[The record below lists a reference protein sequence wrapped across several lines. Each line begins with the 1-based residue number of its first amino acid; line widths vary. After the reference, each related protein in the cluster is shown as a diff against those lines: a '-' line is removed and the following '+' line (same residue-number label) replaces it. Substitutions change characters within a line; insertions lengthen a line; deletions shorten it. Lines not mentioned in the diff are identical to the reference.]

1 VTFDASN
8 SIDIASY
15 FWDFG
20 DGSSGAG
27 IISSHQYN
35 VPGTYTATLIGTD
48 SEGHA
53 PLTQQVTIRVL
64 AQGNYVFDW
73 KLGDR
78 IAGSYD
84 NASSWFRETPA
95 GPIDPGLPA
104 PQNTPQADD
113 EIAVAAGK
121 IIQLPT
127 ARSIAFLS
135 VYQPTP
141 GGSVK
146 PVEIDGQITVTTA
159 VAFQNDFAGLSIN
172 GSITLQGAQ
181 TPNLKDLQIGVS
193 PLASGQA
200 SLTVNDGGSF
210 NVIGGVVTASTLK
223 VSNTAQLH
231 VSGGGHID
239 ILGSVT
245 IAQTG
250 PEPFLTFDGENT
262 RLNVDPDLQQG
273 SLSLDG
279 RLWFSHG
286 AGGSA
291 NTVTIASYATASL
304 VVGQYDG
311 KAGESR
317 FTAHDLIVGDPND
330 PNVNDSSHSH
340 LSGFLIAAPNGKVV
354 LTGTVTI
361 GEKVVDTQT
370 FSGEI
375 TTEGG
380 SIEIGSLGTAAADT
394 IQIDPAGFTIS
405 LRGHGYV
412 NAPTVVNNGILLA
425 EGGLMLIS
433 GNLTGSGVAGVGTGS
448 TLEIGGSV
456 GANEHIG
463 FQSGSG
469 TLVLDQPSK
478 FSGEI
483 ANFQVGN
490 AIELMNVKVA
500 PGQARL
506 IFQNGVQVLDIAG
519 VDSANHSVHFDYR
532 VSGVDNLALD
542 QIHVTPSA
550 DGKSSFLTLEAKGT
564 TTTYWLDQDGNAFA
578 SEIWGDPSTG
588 PNTNVFVNL
597 DGSYASGRNGFN
609 ANLYVQLDL
618 SNYHLNGMTVASHG
632 MVVTKTLGP
641 ALQALAAK
649 YLPNIQDLAHPNPAQ
664 VRDVWLVLQSLSD
677 SFEGGVVNFLAS
689 AGSSQ
694 GMAAEALAAPS
705 GRLFDNSAI
714 YQQQINDKGTLLSIT
729 ATAAD
734 GSVAVQT
741 LDPTSKVLLNLKLTL
756 ASGTVWE
763 LQRQTTSGVSQY
775 QIKFNND
782 GSGPPISALGA
793 ADFIESIG
801 LQSPGEPLLRAPFNS
816 NSYQLAI
823 NPGATVLNPDGSAFN
838 AGSAG
843 LGSADASGVPSG
855 GAGLA
860 ASAFHSVAAGLLSE
874 GGIQL
879 KAQLAGSSLAA
890 GAANVLAVVGAP
902 IISND
907 GGSVISNDGGS
918 LISNDGGSLLN
929 EHGAGLTGTYLANA
943 LVFADRNGDG
953 VLDNGEAW
961 TFTDGNGKYQ
971 IVGGSGPLVIT
982 GGVDIG
988 THLPFGGTLTAPL
1001 GSTIISPL
1009 STLAASLTDKMGTI
1023 AGAIQKIQTAFTLD
1037 KATDFTVV
1045 DHVAGT
1051 SAGDAASAKIYVE
1064 ASKLLD
1070 TALLIGSALAGKG
1083 ADAAAA
1089 AKAAFAAVVDTIGN
1103 DLPIDL
1109 SNTSTVTSLLTATA
1123 ATSGVDLAG
1132 TAAGF
1137 AAAIVSA
1144 NKLLDQK
1151 LAADGASQGLVDDI
1165 TAIETGVQGNLAASF
1180 KAAGGNGGAIAPA
1193 ILSLT
1198 AVADSQ
1204 ASPLTSGHVVT
1215 ITVGTSEIVTV
1226 SGTPGLQLNDGGV
1239 ASYVSGSGT
1248 TTLVFKYTVQP
1259 GDSTPDLH
1267 VTGLKTAAGST
1278 IQDGTSNTLLV
1289 GETDLGLGVDATA
1302 ITSISAASAGK
1313 AEGNSGTTAFTF
1325 TVTLAGDSSAPHSV
1339 AWTVSGSGANSANAA
1354 DFAGT
1359 ALPSGTLSFAVGETS
1374 KTVTIN
1380 VAGDTTVESDEGFT
1394 VTLSAPSAGLAIGT
1408 AQATGTILNDDSASV
1423 SIAALSAVRPEG
1435 DGAATAFP
1443 FTVTLSTAS
1452 PASESISYAVTGSGA
1467 NAASGTDF
1475 AGGALP
1481 GGTLTFA
1488 PGETTKT
1495 IAFNVAGDT
1504 AVEPDEGFTVT
1515 LSTPTAGLVIGT
1527 GSASGTILNDD
1538 ATVSLAALA
1547 AVRPEGNSGSTA
1559 FTFAA
1564 ALAGDAS
1571 VAHSVSWTV
1580 TGSGAVPATGS
1591 DFTGGVLSSGT
1602 VSFGA
1607 GETSKVVTVNVVGDT
1622 AVEPDEGFTV
1632 TLSDPSSG
1640 LTIGTASATG
1650 TIQNDDALMSIAAA
1664 SATLAEG
1671 NGGTTAF
1678 TFTLTRIGDLSQA
1691 HSVSW
1696 LVAGSGTNAADA
1708 ADFAGGALPGGAVTF
1723 AVGETTKTL
1732 TILVASDSAVETNE
1746 GFTVTLSAPS
1756 AGLVIG
1762 TASANGTILND
1773 DASVLIAAASASL
1786 PEGNSGTTT
1795 FTFTATLSG
1804 DTSVAHSVAYA
1815 VTGSDANPAN
1825 ATDFAGAVLPSGMLT
1840 FAAGETSKTI
1850 ALQVAGD
1857 TAIESDEGFIV
1868 SLSNPSSGLTIGTAS
1883 ASGLILNDDKATV
1896 TAHDDAYIVLQ
1907 GKSLAIG
1914 AASGVLFND
1923 LNASTASPASG
1934 ASHGTLQLAASGGFS
1949 YAPAASFSGIDSFT
1963 YHSGN
1968 GASSADAHGL
1978 LYVVPVS
1985 VGASTTLNLLALTAQ
2000 EQIAATYIAF
2010 FGRAGDAA
2018 GFEFWVDQFQSGLPT
2033 QGAAA
2038 LFANI
2043 ASSFGVSDEAKG
2055 LYPFLVHPFGASD
2068 NQISAFLN
2076 SVYLN
2081 LFNRASDAAGLAY
2094 WTDQTKAT
2102 LAAGQFVGS
2111 ILVNIMSGAQ
2121 NTVDGQDISTL
2132 MGKVAVALDYVH
2144 QQELRG
2150 TVWAGASDIAVATA
2164 LLHDVTSDP
2173 LTVLTGIKNADNL
2186 ILSHA

>member
-1 VTFDASN
+1 MSSASVSIASVGNVRAFRPVTFDASN
-8 SIDIASY
+8 SSDIVSY
-15 FWDFG
+15 SWDFG
-20 DGSSGAG
+20 DGSSGSG
-27 IISSHQYN
+27 IISSHVYDL
-35 VPGTYTATLIGTD
+35 PGTYTATLTGTD
-48 SEGHA
+48 SEGDPA
-53 PLTQQVTIRVL
+53 FTQQVTITVL
-64 AQGNYVFDW
+64 QRGDHVFDW
-73 KLGDR
+73 KLGDGV
-78 IAGSYD
+78 AGSYD
-84 NASSWFRETPA
+84 SASSWFREAPT
-95 GPIDPGLPA
+95 GPDD
-104 PQNTPQADD
+104 TPQAGD
-113 EIAVAAGK
+113 EIAVAGGK
-121 IIQLPT
+121 IIQMPT
-127 ARSIAFLS
+127 ARAIKFLS
-135 VYQPTP
+135 VFQAAPNSS
-141 GGSVK
+141 GK
-146 PVEIDGQITVTTA
+146 PVEIDGQITVTAA
-159 VAFQNDFAGLSIN
+159 VAFQNDFAGLQIN

-181 TPNLKDLQIGVS
+181 TPNVKYLRIGS
-193 PLASGQA
+193 PPVLDVNGAPIADG

-210 NVIGGVVTASTLK
+210 NVIGGVVTASALMVGK
-223 VSNTAQLH
+223 TAQLH
-231 VSGGGHID
+231 VSSGGHVD
-239 ILGSVT
+239 VLGSVT

-250 PEPFLTFDGENT
+250 PEPFLTFDGQNT

-286 AGGSA
+286 AAGSA
-291 NTVTIASYATASL
+291 NSVTIASYATASL

-317 FTAHDLIVGDPND
+317 FTARDLIVGDPND
-330 PNVNDSSHSH
+330 PNVNDSSQPH
-340 LSGFLIAAPNGKVV
+340 LHGFLIAAPNGKVV

-412 NAPTVVNNGILLA
+412 NTPTVVNNGIVLA

-463 FQSGSG
+463 FESGSG
-469 TLVLDQPSK
+469 TLVLDQPST
-478 FSGEI
+478 FSGQI

-490 AIELMNVKVA
+490 TIELMNVKVA

-506 IFQNGVQVLDIAG
+506 TFQNGVQVLDITG

-532 VSGVDNLALD
+532 VSGADNLNLD

-578 SEIWGDPSTG
+578 SEVWGDSSSG

-597 DGSYASGRNGFN
+597 DGSYSSGRNGFN

-649 YLPNIQDLAHPNPAQ
+649 YLPSIQDLAHPNPAQ

-705 GRLFDNSAI
+705 GRLFDSSAI

-734 GSVAVQT
+734 GSVAVQS
-741 LDPTSKVLLNLKLTL
+741 LDPIAKTLLNLKLTL

-763 LQRQTTSGVSQY
+763 LQRQTTSEGSQY
-775 QIKFNND
+775 KVIFNHVS
-782 GSGPPISALGA
+782 SGPPISTLGA
-793 ADFIESIG
+793 ADFIQSIG

-823 NPGATVLNPDGSAFN
+823 NPGATVLNADGSAFN
-838 AGSAG
+838 AGSGG
-843 LGSADASGVPSG
+843 LGSADARGVPPG
-855 GAGLA
+855 GAGQA
-860 ASAFHSVAAGLLSE
+860 ASAFHSLTAGLVSE
-874 GGIQL
+874 GGNQL
-879 KAQLAGSSLAA
+879 KAQLAGSSLTA

-902 IISND
+902 
-907 GGSVISNDGGS
+907 VISNDGGS
-918 LISNDGGSLLN
+918 LITNDGGSLITSDGAGLLN

-961 TFTDGNGKYQ
+961 AFTDGNGKYQ
-971 IVGGSGPLVIT
+971 IVGGSGPLVMT

-1009 STLAASLTDKMGTI
+1009 STLAASLTEKMGTI
-1023 AGAIQKIQTAFTLD
+1023 AGAIQKVQTAFTLD
-1037 KATDFTVV
+1037 KGTDFTVV

-1051 SAGDAASAKIYVE
+1051 SKGDAASAKIYVE

-1089 AKAAFAAVVDTIGN
+1089 AKAAFAAVVDMIGN
-1103 DLPIDL
+1103 GLPVDL
-1109 SNTSTVTSLLTATA
+1109 SNTNTVTSLLTTTA
-1123 ATSGVDLAG
+1123 ATASVDLAG

-1137 AAAIVSA
+1137 AAAIAST
-1144 NKLLDQK
+1144 NQLLDQK
-1151 LAADGASQGLVDDI
+1151 LAADGASEGLVNDI

-1193 ILSLT
+1193 IITLT

-1204 ASPLTSGHVVT
+1204 ASPLTSGNVVT

-1239 ASYVSGSGT
+1239 ASYVSGTGT
-1248 TTLVFKYTVQP
+1248 TTLVFKYTVRP

-1278 IQDGTSNTLLV
+1278 IQDGTSHTLLV
-1289 GETDLGLGVDATA
+1289 GEIDLGLGVDAMA
-1302 ITSISAASAGK
+1302 IASISAASAGK
-1313 AEGNSGTTAFTF
+1313 AEGNSGTTAFAF
-1325 TVTLAGDSSAPHSV
+1325 TVTLAGDSSVPHSLSW
-1339 AWTVSGSGANSANAA
+1339 AVSGSGANPANAA

-1380 VAGDTTVESDEGFT
+1380 VA
-1394 VTLSAPSAGLAIGT
+1394 
-1408 AQATGTILNDDSASV
+1408 
-1423 SIAALSAVRPEG
+1423 
-1435 DGAATAFP
+1435 
-1443 FTVTLSTAS
+1443 
-1452 PASESISYAVTGSGA
+1452 
-1467 NAASGTDF
+1467 
-1475 AGGALP
+1475 
-1481 GGTLTFA
+1481 
-1488 PGETTKT
+1488 
-1495 IAFNVAGDT
+1495 
-1504 AVEPDEGFTVT
+1504 
-1515 LSTPTAGLVIGT
+1515 
-1527 GSASGTILNDD
+1527 
-1538 ATVSLAALA
+1538 
-1547 AVRPEGNSGSTA
+1547 
-1559 FTFAA
+1559 
-1564 ALAGDAS
+1564 
-1571 VAHSVSWTV
+1571 
-1580 TGSGAVPATGS
+1580 
-1591 DFTGGVLSSGT
+1591 
-1602 VSFGA
+1602 
-1607 GETSKVVTVNVVGDT
+1607 GDT

-1650 TIQNDDALMSIAAA
+1650 TIQNDDALISIAAA
-1664 SATLAEG
+1664 SAILGEG
-1671 NGGTTAF
+1671 NSGTTAF
-1678 TFTLTRIGDLSQA
+1678 TFTLTQIGDLSLA
-1691 HSVSW
+1691 HSVAYA
-1696 LVAGSGTNAADA
+1696 VTGSDTNPANA
-1708 ADFAGGALPGGAVTF
+1708 ADFAGGALPGGTVTF
-1723 AVGETTKTL
+1723 AAGETSKTL
-1732 TILVASDSAVETNE
+1732 TILVAADNAVEANE

-1756 AGLVIG
+1756 TGLVIG

-1773 DASVLIAAASASL
+1773 DASVSIAAAAASL
-1786 PEGNSGTTT
+1786 AEGNSGTTT
-1795 FTFTATLSG
+1795 FTFTVSLSG

-1815 VTGSDANPAN
+1815 VTGSGANPAN
-1825 ATDFAGAVLPSGMLT
+1825 AADFAGAVLPSGMVT

-1857 TAIESDEGFIV
+1857 TVIESDEGFIV
-1868 SLSNPSSGLTIGTAS
+1868 SLSSPSSGLTIGTAS
-1883 ASGLILNDDKATV
+1883 AAGIILNDDKAAV

-1907 GKSLAIG
+1907 GKSLSIG

-1923 LNASTASPASG
+1923 LNASSASPAGG
-1934 ASHGTLQLAASGGFS
+1934 AAHGTLQLAADGGFS
-1949 YAPAASFSGIDSFT
+1949 YAPAGSFAGIDSFT

-1968 GASSADAHGL
+1968 GASTADGHGL

-1985 VGASTTLNLLALTAQ
+1985 VGTSTTLNLLALTAQ

-2010 FGRAGDAA
+2010 FGRAADAA

-2043 ASSFGVSDEAKG
+2043 ASSFGVSGEAKG
-2055 LYPFLVHPFGASD
+2055 LYPFLVSPFSASD
-2068 NQISAFLN
+2068 AQISAFLD

-2081 LFNRASDAAGLAY
+2081 LFNRGSDAAGLAY
-2094 WTDQTKAT
+2094 WTGETKAT
-2102 LAAGQFVGS
+2102 LAAGKFVGS
-2111 ILVNIMSGAQ
+2111 ILVNIMGGAQ

-2132 MGKVAVALDYVH
+2132 MGKVAVSLDYVH
-2144 QQELRG
+2144 QQELHG
-2150 TVWAGASDIAVATA
+2150 TVWAGASDTAAATA
-2164 LLHDVTSDP
+2164 LLQSVTSDP
-2173 LTVLTGIKNADNL
+2173 LSVLTGIKNADNL